1 VAALPYRHLL
11 LYLPWVVAQAVVR
24 PLPVVVAELL
34 LLVAVVERPL
44 LAVVELHHPVAAVA
58 IPRLRTSRRQML
70 PQYRNLAASY

>member
-1 VAALPYRHLL
+1 V
-11 LYLPWVVAQAVVR
+11 AVVER
-24 PLPVVVAELL
+24 PLLAV
-34 LLVAVVERPL
+34 VVERPL